1 MIDERLRISR
11 ELHDVVA
18 HHISSI
24 GVQAGGA
31 RRVME
36 KDPEAAKNAL
46 GVIEN
51 SSRTAVNEMR
61 QLLGMLRA
69 ADPDLDDEELGY
81 RRARSRRRAPTGCRR
96 WSRTRAWRG
105 WRSGSTRSVSR

>member
-31 RRVME
+31 RRVMDT
-36 KDPEAAKNAL
+36 DPDAAKSAL
-46 GVIEN
+46 SVIEN

-69 ADPDLDDEELGY
+69 ADPDLDEY
-81 RRARSRRRAPTGCRR
+81 SARRRSRSRRPAPTGCPR
-96 WSRTRAWRG
+96 WSRT
-105 WRSGSTRSVSR
+105 